1 LVVKR
6 FSMTLYSGEKDIL
19 SHRVRIVLAEKAV
32 SVDIIHIGDEPSD
45 ELLNV
50 NPYGNLPTLCDRGDL
65 VLNQSN
71 IIIEYLDER
80 FPHPPLLPVYP
91 VARANSRTLMLRIDR
106 EWCPLVDSLIL
117 GEKSEKELMKL
128 REELLHEISSI
139 APTFKEFSFFM
150 SDEFTLVD
158 CCFAPILW
166 RLPSIGIKLP
176 VNRHLKPLI
185 DYQNK
190 VFERPGFLDSLSS
203 LERDL
208 KSDQ

>member
-1 LVVKR
+1 
-6 FSMTLYSGEKDIL
+6 MILYSDRDDHY
-19 SHRVRIVLAEKAV
+19 SQRVRIVLAEKDISAEINEASSTEIPDDILSISPYHKLPILLDRDLAIHDP
-32 SVDIIHIGDEPSD
+32 SVMM
-45 ELLNV
+45 
-50 NPYGNLPTLCDRGDL
+50 
-65 VLNQSN
+65 
-71 IIIEYLDER
+71 EYLDER

-91 VARANSRTLMLRIDR
+91 VARASSRTLMLRIDR
-106 EWCPLVDSLIL
+106 EWCPLVDTLIL
-117 GEKSEKELMKL
+117 AEKPEKELMKI

-139 APTFKEFSFFM
+139 APTFKENKFFM

-176 VNRHLKPLI
+176 LNRHLKPLL

-203 LERDL
+203 IERDL
-208 KSDQ
+208 KSD

>member
-1 LVVKR
+1 
-6 FSMTLYSGEKDIL
+6 MILYSDKDDHY
-19 SHRVRIVLAEKAV
+19 SHRVRIVLAEK
-32 SVDIIHIGDEPSD
+32 DIACEIRETNNDDAPEEILSI
-45 ELLNV
+45 
-50 NPYGNLPTLCDRGDL
+50 NPYHELPILVDRDL
-65 VLNQSN
+65 GLYNTTVMM
-71 IIIEYLDER
+71 EYLDER

-106 EWCPLVDSLIL
+106 EWCPMIDTLIA
-117 GEKSEKELMKL
+117 GDKPEKELMKI

-139 APTFKEFSFFM
+139 APTFKEFKYFM

-166 RLPSIGIKLP
+166 RLASVGIKLP

-185 DYQNK
+185 DYQNS

>member
-1 LVVKR
+1 
-6 FSMTLYSGEKDIL
+6 MILYSERDSHY
-19 SHRVRIVLAEKAV
+19 SHRVRIVLAEKDIACEIREFDIEDAPDDV
-32 SVDIIHIGDEPSD
+32 LSISPYHKLPILVDRDLALYDTSVIM
-45 ELLNV
+45 
-50 NPYGNLPTLCDRGDL
+50 
-65 VLNQSN
+65 
-71 IIIEYLDER
+71 EYLDER

-106 EWCPLVDSLIL
+106 ERCPLVDSLIL
-117 GEKSEKELMKL
+117 GQKPEKELMKL

>member
-1 LVVKR
+1 
-6 FSMTLYSGEKDIL
+6 MILYSDRDDHY
-19 SHRVRIVLAEKAV
+19 SQRVRIVLAEKDISAEINEAKAEDTPD
-32 SVDIIHIGDEPSD
+32 DIISISPYQKLPILIDRELAIHEPS
-45 ELLNV
+45 V
-50 NPYGNLPTLCDRGDL
+50 MM
-65 VLNQSN
+65 
-71 IIIEYLDER
+71 EYLDER

-106 EWCPLVDSLIL
+106 EWCPLLDVLI
-117 GEKSEKELMKL
+117 EKNKPEKELMKI

-139 APTFKEFSFFM
+139 APTFKEHKYFM

-185 DYQNK
+185 DYQNSI
-190 VFERPGFLDSLSS
+190 FERPGFLDSLSS

-208 KSDQ
+208 KTQE

>member
-1 LVVKR
+1 MNL
-6 FSMTLYSGEKDIL
+6 FSGPTCIH
-19 SHRVRIVLAEKAV
+19 SHRTRIVLAEKNINIDIK
-32 SVDIIHIGDEPSD
+32 SVIGPDLPED
-45 ELLNV
+45 LIDV
-50 NPYGNLPTLCDRGDL
+50 NPYHNLPTLIDRDL
-65 VLNQSN
+65 VLYDSRV
-71 IIIEYLDER
+71 IIEYLDER

-91 VARANSRTLMLRIDR
+91 VARANCRTLMLRIDR
-106 EWCPLVDSLIL
+106 EWCPLIDALIQ
-117 GEKSEKELMKL
+117 GEKSEKEMMKI

-139 APTFKEFSFFM
+139 APTFKEFKFFM

-185 DYQNK
+185 DYQNS

-203 LERDL
+203 VERDL
-208 KSDQ
+208 RSNQ

>member
-1 LVVKR
+1 
-6 FSMTLYSGEKDIL
+6 MILYSDRDNHY
-19 SHRVRIVLAEKAV
+19 SHRVRIVLAEKDIACEIREFDIEEAPDDILSLSPYHKLPILVDRDLALYDTAV
-32 SVDIIHIGDEPSD
+32 MM
-45 ELLNV
+45 
-50 NPYGNLPTLCDRGDL
+50 
-65 VLNQSN
+65 
-71 IIIEYLDER
+71 EYLDER

-106 EWCPLVDSLIL
+106 EWCPIVDELIL
-117 GEKSEKELMKL
+117 GKKTEKELMKL

-139 APTFKEFSFFM
+139 APTFKEFQFFM

-176 VNRHLKPLI
+176 INRHLKPLI
-185 DYQNK
+185 DYQKK

>member
-1 LVVKR
+1 
-6 FSMTLYSGEKDIL
+6 MM
-19 SHRVRIVLAEKAV
+19 
-32 SVDIIHIGDEPSD
+32 
-45 ELLNV
+45 
-50 NPYGNLPTLCDRGDL
+50 
-65 VLNQSN
+65 
-71 IIIEYLDER
+71 EYLDER

-185 DYQNK
+185 DYKNK

>member
-1 LVVKR
+1 
-6 FSMTLYSGEKDIL
+6 MILYSERDNHY
-19 SHRVRIVLAEKAV
+19 SHRVRIVLAEKDIACEIREFEIEEAPDDILSV
-32 SVDIIHIGDEPSD
+32 SPYHKLPILVD
-45 ELLNV
+45 
-50 NPYGNLPTLCDRGDL
+50 RDL
-65 VLNQSN
+65 ALYDTSVMM
-71 IIIEYLDER
+71 EYLDER

-91 VARANSRTLMLRIDR
+91 VARANCRELMLRIER

-117 GEKSEKELMKL
+117 GQKPEKELMKL